1 MFELE
6 PLDSFIIFSR
16 LWRTKASLNN
26 KKIRRKN
33 RMKLKRWRRNRQLNK
48 PRTNK
53 AMDLKMKKRTTK

>member
-16 LWRTKASLNN
+16 LWRTKDSLNN

-33 RMKLKRWRRNRQLNK
+33 RMKLKKWRKNRLLNK
-48 PRTNK
+48 PRRKK
-53 AMDLKMKKRTTK
+53 AMDLKMNKRTTK